1 MNHSEINEYP
11 WHQSSWDKV
20 VTARTKNHLPHAL
33 LLSGAE
39 GTGKLDFAKK
49 LVTSLLCTSPV
60 NNKACQSCQSCK
72 TYQSGANPDFLNIEL
87 LEDKQQIS
95 VDQVRQLSQFIS
107 YTRSFNAYRVIL
119 LNPAERMNQNSA
131 NSLLKSLEEPASNT
145 VIILVAT
152 HLSRLLPT
160 IKSRC
165 QLITLPSPSK
175 EQAIGW
181 MKEQSSDLS
190 NENAEEL
197 LSMSQG
203 HPLTALN
210 ITEEDLL
217 QRQEFAEELLSVCLQ
232 QKTLTEIAK
241 KWEKFDH
248 AILLNWQITW
258 VQSFIKIQMASQ
270 DAVKTETQ
278 NFSDTLLQL
287 SKTLSQS
294 HQWAL
299 YQQLIIQKKYIHTS
313 VNSLMFIENM
323 LLLWLHT
330 DN

>member
-49 LVTSLLCTSPV
+49 LVTSLLCTSPI

-258 VQSFIKIQMASQ
+258 VQSFIKIQMVSQ